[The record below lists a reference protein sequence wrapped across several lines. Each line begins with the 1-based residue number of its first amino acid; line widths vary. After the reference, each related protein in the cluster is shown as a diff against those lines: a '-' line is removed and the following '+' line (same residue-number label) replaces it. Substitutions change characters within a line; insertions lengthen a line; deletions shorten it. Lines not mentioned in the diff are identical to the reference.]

1 MCPLEGLEENY
12 EGYEI
17 GGETHSAEDGREVG
31 RGDAG
36 VVVEWR
42 AVDGVAQWGVVDEWQ
57 D

>member
-17 GGETHSAEDGREVG
+17 RGETQSAEDGWEVG
-31 RGDAG
+31 WGDGG

-42 AVDGVAQWGVVDEWQ
+42 AVDGVAQWSVVD
-57 D
+57 